1 MFTQIIILLNITHAE
16 GIFLAFDSFFSIDVG
31 DVKRLITNPNA
42 TN

>member
-16 GIFLAFDSFFSIDVG
+16 GIFLGFDYFFSVDVG
-31 DVKRLITNPNA
+31 DVKPPITYPNV